1 MARSRPTPDA
11 GIRRRPKDRKAQIA
25 RASAEAFSTLGY
37 HAVSMEAIASRVG
50 ISATALYRHY
60 PSKYNLFRDA
70 VLALGEQLVGC
81 TEFADEA
88 QADAETLQRL
98 ISAITDT
105 ALANRES
112 GGLYRWEA
120 RFLRGDDQAT
130 LNSQMRTV
138 NRRIQ
143 LPLMAL
149 RPELSSR
156 QRWMLSSSMLSV
168 IGSIV
173 DHHAKLP
180 AVHIRAV
187 LGEIATA
194 ISTAVVPDPADGPAA
209 EVQRRRPAG
218 VDTSKYE
225 ALLTESVRL
234 FNRKGYRDTTMEEI
248 ASAVGIPTSGI
259 YRYFSGK
266 NDILAAIYRRAADRL
281 SSEASS
287 ILGAVT
293 DPEEALTGL
302 IDAYVKRSFD
312 HPELAYVY
320 YTERMNMAP
329 ADQRILRN
337 LQRATVESWVRLLT
351 EIRSDWTV
359 GQARFAVHAAMAL
372 VDRCGQA
379 GALRQHRRVAC
390 RCRRVA
396 RPHAA
401 RPLPIADDVARHIG
415 AVTDQPDDGQWPGLS
430 RDEPQPDSG
439 FDGAVDVDVP
449 TGVARESLSGESIEQ
464 LGADEVRDPGSGDGH
479 AGDRRDARSSRF
491 LGWHS

>member
-81 TEFADEA
+81 TEFAEDA

-293 DPEEALTGL
+293 DPEAALTGL

-329 ADQRILRN
+329 ADRRILRN

-372 VDRCGQA
+372 VVDVGRLVHYDNTVA
-379 GALRQHRRVAC
+379 SRVAVGGLLDLTLLG
-390 RCRRVA
+390 RYRLRTTLPA
-396 RPHAA
+396 R
-401 RPLPIADDVARHIG
+401 
-415 AVTDQPDDGQWPGLS
+415 
-430 RDEPQPDSG
+430 
-439 FDGAVDVDVP
+439 
-449 TGVARESLSGESIEQ
+449 
-464 LGADEVRDPGSGDGH
+464 
-479 AGDRRDARSSRF
+479 
-491 LGWHS
+491 